1 MAALYPVSAVAH
13 FPSLPAATI
22 GSTSRPQSRPRPPRL
37 PASFAAASGLAA
49 ASQLRRGV
57 KAKNK
62 EDAPDYSKFSDDL
75 IVVLQNAEKN
85 ALELN
90 QAQIGTDALL
100 LTLLTVSEL
109 ESPNAQAT
117 RVAAFPGIEADAVA
131 AFLQQSS
138 ETSTSSRRK
147 TSGGPMMFT
156 PMTRRT
162 LTTAQQE
169 QERLGHEAVEPA
181 HLLLALL
188 KEQQGQSTQ
197 LLQRFDQSPEEVRRR
212 VLGTLEGPLA
222 KLRLT
227 AANELLKLKKEVPIA
242 APKKEPPLATKL
254 RTAYEQLTGGLVE
267 RSVEAKLLLLAA
279 LSGEHLF
286 LLGPPGTAKSLLARR
301 LASVCRGQ
309 FFERLLTRF
318 SVPEEVFGP
327 LSLRALENDELRRKV
342 EGYLPTADVAFL
354 DEIFK
359 ANSSILNALLT
370 LLNERRFDNGG
381 ERMDVPLWCAV
392 AASNELPESDEL
404 DALFDRFLL
413 RRQVPRVSD
422 GQVPDFLR
430 SSLDHSARESGPT
443 DTEEPMLSVVDSI
456 ESQSSA
462 SKTTFPSHLL
472 DLVVSLRAYLRDEAE
487 PPVNLS
493 DRRLGKAVRLIR
505 LAATTSG
512 ATEVSELDLLLLQHI
527 CWDKEPSQAGEVRVW
542 LLERMRR
549 ADKED
554 GADLDMVEKV
564 KFLLAGVKMR
574 LRRTPR
580 SGGTISMAQTDL
592 ESMRKVLDD
601 GLKTRLARLVQLRS
615 ILQDHSAHRL
625 FWLEEADILEAQ
637 DALIP
642 SAEQGVE
649 KAAEALKDV
658 LELQGA
664 LDLDP
669 STREMCLD
677 ALLDD
682 FKDGE
687 INDDLNRAMQR
698 IPAGGLAGGRFP
710 L

>member
-1 MAALYPVSAVAH
+1 
-13 FPSLPAATI
+13 
-22 GSTSRPQSRPRPPRL
+22 
-37 PASFAAASGLAA
+37 
-49 ASQLRRGV
+49 V